1 MSLCSSCIYALEVM
15 QVAHRVKMFDVR
27 MELQAIARKVNKF
40 IQDEPTVGAVFYYPV
55 HMLCECSKETS
66 RERVTMW
73 DFDYK

>member
-1 MSLCSSCIYALEVM
+1 
-15 QVAHRVKMFDVR
+15 MFDVR